1 MRASHAERSIKLCSG
16 GPNSTVTVPCR
27 RPWDRGNR
35 PCPQALLHVTPC
47 SYGTAPR
54 RRPPR
59 TGQTKK
65 RVRPRTRTCATT
77 GFYCRIADKRHHVT
91 ATAALDSLPFSC
103 RRGSSLMDV
112 GTGAGLS
119 LALRGHHQR
128 ALLNGARRCD
138 TVSPGKRP
146 APYLA
151 CAPAARIRR
160 ETVRA
165 RCRLLPAS
173 HLLHRDL
180 CPIAMGRGRLPP
192 SPHGSHR

>member
-1 MRASHAERSIKLCSG
+1 MRASHAERSIKPCCG

-54 RRPPR
+54 RRPPSYR
-59 TGQTKK
+59 TDKK
-65 RVRPRTRTCATT
+65 TCASSYEDVCNNRVLLSHR
-77 GFYCRIADKRHHVT
+77 GQEASRYRGRCFGLAPFLLQERIVVDGRRH
-91 ATAALDSLPFSC
+91 
-103 RRGSSLMDV
+103 RRRVEFGLARAPP
-112 GTGAGLS
+112 TGAS
-119 LALRGHHQR
+119 KRCETLRHGV
-128 ALLNGARRCD
+128 A
-138 TVSPGKRP
+138 GKRP

-165 RCRLLPAS
+165 RCRLPPAS